1 MSVDLVTTLH
11 EVRLTE
17 QALHRIFA
25 VTPHPYLVLAPSF
38 VIVGA
43 NDAYLKQ
50 TLTNR
55 SDIVGCHM
63 FEIFPDNPNVP
74 ESQGVRLLHDSLR
87 AVLDLRLPHR
97 MAQQRYDV
105 RGGDGRF
112 VERHWKPVN
121 YPVLDGQKR
130 VSYLLH
136 HVENVTDAVLIFKKQ
151 QQICPTDYLEKARR
165 CGQQA
170 AASRSHEQRR
180 IWMEMQEQY
189 LKLASGHFEVGPGL
203 VSSG

>member
-1 MSVDLVTTLH
+1 MRVKGVSTFD

-17 QALHRIFA
+17 QDLHRIFA

-43 NDAYLKQ
+43 NDAYLRV
-50 TLTNR
+50 TLTHR

-63 FEIFPDNPNVP
+63 FEVFPDNPDAP
-74 ESQGVRLLHDSLR
+74 EARGVRFLHDSLR

-97 MAQQRYDV
+97 MAQQRYDI
-105 RGGDGRF
+105 RNGDGRF

-121 YPVLDGQKR
+121 YPVLNNHER

-136 HVENVTDAVLIFKKQ
+136 HVENVTDAVLAFRKQ
-151 QQICPTDYLEKARR
+151 QQICRTDYLEKAKH

-170 AASRSHEQRR
+170 AASRSHEQRC
-180 IWMEMQEQY
+180 ICMEMQEQY
-189 LKLASGHFEVGPGL
+189 LKLASDQFEVGAGP
-203 VSSG
+203 VPSG

>member
-1 MSVDLVTTLH
+1 MSVDRVTTLS
-11 EVRLTE
+11 EVQLTE
-17 QALHRIFA
+17 QDLHRIFA
-25 VTPHPYLVLAPSF
+25 VTPHPYLVLAPSL

-43 NDAYLKQ
+43 NDAYLRQ

-63 FEIFPDNPNVP
+63 FEVFPDNPDVL
-74 ESQGVRLLHDSLR
+74 ESHGVRLLQASLG
-87 AVLDLRLPHR
+87 AVFDLRLPHR

-121 YPVLDGQKR
+121 YPVLDDHKR

-136 HVENVTDAVLIFKKQ
+136 HVPERGAAGASSRYFDETPNFS
-151 QQICPTDYLEKARR
+151 RR
-165 CGQQA
+165 AISRLGPPSSFN
-170 AASRSHEQRR
+170 AS
-180 IWMEMQEQY
+180 
-189 LKLASGHFEVGPGL
+189 A
-203 VSSG
+203 